1 MNLISTDPVD
11 ASLLKGKTLVVFE
24 TVSFNGTSV
33 FVHADLNDEA
43 QTIRFPEIRTTAV
56 DKTDGDKELALDSL
70 VKVVDTVSFHNLDPE
85 KTYVVKGR
93 MMEQDGKELISK
105 GETVTGETRFSPE
118 ESDGTVDVEFS
129 FSTEGRSNAAF
140 VVFEE
145 VYEVNEDDE
154 LVLIGEHKDLTD
166 EDQSV
171 YLGDKPDIPKT
182 GDATNVL
189 LPVAAM
195 LASIIGMAMLLYRRR
210 TM

>member
-1 MNLISTDPVD
+1 
-11 ASLLKGKTLVVFE
+11 
-24 TVSFNGTSV
+24 
-33 FVHADLNDEA
+33 
-43 QTIRFPEIRTTAV
+43 
-56 DKTDGDKELALDSL
+56 
-70 VKVVDTVSFHNLDPE
+70 
-85 KTYVVKGR
+85 